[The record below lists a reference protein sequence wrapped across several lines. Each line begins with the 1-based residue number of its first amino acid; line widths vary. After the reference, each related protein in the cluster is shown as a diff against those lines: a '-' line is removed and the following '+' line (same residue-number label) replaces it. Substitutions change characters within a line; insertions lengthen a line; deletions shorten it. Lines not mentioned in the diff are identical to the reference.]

1 MNDHSITFQN
11 ASRQLRKAD
20 PRLKPVIDSIGPC
33 PLKPYRY
40 RFALL
45 LRSIVSQQI
54 STSAARTIYNRLHDL
69 TGKGQPTAEKIM
81 RLSHEQLR
89 SVGLSTQKAN
99 YVHHL
104 AEMVL
109 EKQVRLHKMHQL
121 SDEEVTAELVQVKG
135 IGQWTAQMFLMF
147 GLCRPDIFPH
157 DDLGIQNG
165 IQQIYELKSRPD
177 KQTCIEIA
185 ERWQPYRTVASW
197 YCWRI
202 LEMETPDGP
211 W

>member
-1 MNDHSITFQN
+1 MNDHAAAFRK
-11 ASRQLRKAD
+11 ASQHLRKAD
-20 PRLKPVIDSIGPC
+20 PRLKPVIDAVGPC

-54 STSAARTIYNRLHDL
+54 STSAARTIYKRLHAL
-69 TGKGQPTAEKIM
+69 TGKGQPTAEKVIQ
-81 RLSHEQLR
+81 LSHEQLR

-109 EKQVRLHKMHQL
+109 ENNVRLHKMHQMT
-121 SDEEVTAELVQVKG
+121 DEEVTAELIQVKG

-147 GLCRPDIFPH
+147 GLCRPDVFPH

-165 IQQIYELKSRPD
+165 IQQIYQLKSRPD
-177 KQTCIEIA
+177 KQTCIDIA
-185 ERWQPYRTVASW
+185 ARWQPYRTVASW

-202 LEMETPDGP
+202 LELEPSDGP

>member
-1 MNDHSITFQN
+1 MNDHAATFQK
-11 ASRQLRKAD
+11 ASKHLRKAD
-20 PRLKPVIDSIGPC
+20 PRLKTVIDTVGPC

-54 STSAARTIYNRLHDL
+54 STSAARTIYKRLHAL
-69 TGKGQPTAEKIM
+69 SGKGQPTAEKII
-81 RLSHEQLR
+81 RLSHDELR
-89 SVGLSTQKAN
+89 SVGLSNQKAA

-109 EKQVRLHKMHQL
+109 ENNVRLHKMHQMT
-121 SDEEVTAELVQVKG
+121 DEEVTAELVQVKG

-147 GLCRPDIFPH
+147 GLCRPDVFPH

-165 IQQIYELKSRPD
+165 IQMIYQLKERPD
-177 KQTCIEIA
+177 KHTCIEIA

-202 LEMETPDGP
+202 LEMEPSDGP

>member
-1 MNDHSITFQN
+1 MNDHAATFRK
-11 ASRQLRKAD
+11 ASQHLRKAD
-20 PRLKPVIDSIGPC
+20 PRLKTVIDTVGPC

-54 STSAARTIYNRLHDL
+54 STSAARTIYKRLHAL

-109 EKQVRLHKMHQL
+109 ENNVRLHQMHRMT
-121 SDEEVTAELVQVKG
+121 DEEVTAELIQVKG

-147 GLCRPDIFPH
+147 GLCRPDVFPH

-165 IQQIYELKSRPD
+165 IQQIYQLKSRPD

-197 YCWRI
+197 YCWRT

>member
-1 MNDHSITFQN
+1 MSDAATSFEA
-11 ASRQLRKAD
+11 ASMQLRKVD
-20 PRLKPVIDSIGPC
+20 PRLKPVIDSIGVC
-33 PLKPYRY
+33 SLKPYRY

-54 STSAARTIYNRLHDL
+54 STSAARTIYKRLHAL

-81 RLSHEQLR
+81 QLSHDELR
-89 SVGLSTQKAN
+89 SVGLSAQKAK
-99 YVHHL
+99 YVQHL

-109 EKQVRLHKMHQL
+109 EKQVRLHKMHTMT
-121 SDEEVTAELVQVKG
+121 DDEVTAELVQVKG

-147 GLCRPDIFPH
+147 GLCRPDVFPH

-165 IQQIYELKSRPD
+165 IQ
-177 KQTCIEIA
+177 TCIEIA
-185 ERWQPYRTVASW
+185 ERWAPYRTVASW
-197 YCWRI
+197 YCWRV

>member
-1 MNDHSITFQN
+1 MNEHAATFHK
-11 ASRQLRKAD
+11 ASQQLRKAD
-20 PRLKPVIDSIGPC
+20 PRLKTVIDAVGPC

-54 STSAARTIYNRLHDL
+54 STSAARTIYKRLHAL
-69 TGKGQPTAEKIM
+69 SGKGQPTAEKIM
-81 RLSHEQLR
+81 RLSHDELR
-89 SVGLSTQKAN
+89 SVGLSSQKAA

-109 EKQVRLHKMHQL
+109 QNNVRLHKMHLL
-121 SDEEVTAELVQVKG
+121 SDEEVTDELIQVKG
-135 IGQWTAQMFLMF
+135 IGKWTAQMFLMF
-147 GLCRPDIFPH
+147 GLCRPDVFPH

-165 IQQIYELKSRPD
+165 IQKIYQLKTRPD

-185 ERWQPYRTVASW
+185 EHWQPYRTVASW
-197 YCWRI
+197 YCWRC
-202 LEMETPDGP
+202 LETGSPDGL

>member
-1 MNDHSITFQN
+1 MNDHAATFRK
-11 ASRQLRKAD
+11 ASLHLRKAD
-20 PRLKPVIDSIGPC
+20 PRLKTVIDTVGPC

-54 STSAARTIYNRLHDL
+54 STSAARTIYKRLHAL

-81 RLSHEQLR
+81 RLSHKQLR
-89 SVGLSTQKAN
+89 AVGLSTQKAN

-109 EKQVRLHKMHQL
+109 ENNVRLHKMHHMT
-121 SDEEVTAELVQVKG
+121 DEEVTTELIQVKG

-147 GLCRPDIFPH
+147 GLCRPDVFPH

-165 IQQIYELKSRPD
+165 IQQIYQLKSRPD

-197 YCWRI
+197 YCWRT

>member
-1 MNDHSITFQN
+1 MSDHAKSFAE
-11 ASRQLRKAD
+11 ASLHLRKVD
-20 PRLKPVIDSIGPC
+20 PRLKPVIDNIGVC
-33 PLKPYRY
+33 SLKPYRY

-54 STSAARTIYNRLHDL
+54 STSAARTIYKRLHAL
-69 TGKGQPTAEKIM
+69 TGKGQPSAEKIM
-81 RLSHEQLR
+81 QLSHEELR
-89 SVGLSTQKAN
+89 SVGLSAQKAN

-109 EKQVRLHKMHQL
+109 EKQVRLHKMHTMT
-121 SDEEVTAELVQVKG
+121 DDEVTAELVQVKG

-147 GLCRPDIFPH
+147 GLCRPDVFPH

-165 IQQIYELKSRPD
+165 IQTIYELETRPD

-185 ERWQPYRTVASW
+185 ELWAPYRTVASW
-197 YCWRI
+197 YCWRV

>member
-1 MNDHSITFQN
+1 MNDHAATFQK
-11 ASRQLRKAD
+11 ASKHLRKAD
-20 PRLKPVIDSIGPC
+20 PRLKTVIDTVGPC

-54 STSAARTIYNRLHDL
+54 STSAARTIYLRLHAL
-69 TGKGQPTAEKIM
+69 SGKGQPTAEKII
-81 RLSHEQLR
+81 RLSHDELR
-89 SVGLSTQKAN
+89 SVGLSNQKAT
-99 YVHHL
+99 YVRHL

-109 EKQVRLHKMHQL
+109 QNNVRLHKMHL
-121 SDEEVTAELVQVKG
+121 MSDDEVTDELIQVKG
-135 IGQWTAQMFLMF
+135 IGKWTAQMFLMF
-147 GLCRPDIFPH
+147 GLCRPDVFPH

-165 IQQIYELKSRPD
+165 IQMIYQLKERPD
-177 KQTCIEIA
+177 KHTCIEIA

-197 YCWRI
+197 YCWRS
-202 LEMETPDGP
+202 LEMESPDGL

>member
-1 MNDHSITFQN
+1 MSDHSDTFRK
-11 ASRQLRKAD
+11 ASRHLKKAD
-20 PRLKPVIDSIGPC
+20 PLLKPVIDSIGDC

-54 STSAARTIYNRLHDL
+54 STSAARTIYKRLHAL

-81 RLSHEQLR
+81 RLSHDQLR
-89 SVGLSTQKAN
+89 SVGLSAQKAT

-109 EKQVRLHKMHQL
+109 ENNVRLHQMHHM
-121 SDEEVTAELVQVKG
+121 SDEDVTAELVQVKG
-135 IGQWTAQMFLMF
+135 IGVWTAQMFLMF
-147 GLCRPDIFPH
+147 GLCRPDVFPH

-165 IQQIYELKSRPD
+165 IQQIYGLKSRPD

-197 YCWRI
+197 YCWRV

>member
-1 MNDHSITFQN
+1 MNDHAATFRK
-11 ASRQLRKAD
+11 ASQHLRKAD
-20 PRLKPVIDSIGPC
+20 PRLKTVIDTVGPC

-54 STSAARTIYNRLHDL
+54 STSAARTIYNRLHAL

-81 RLSHEQLR
+81 QLSHEQLR
-89 SVGLSTQKAN
+89 AVGLSTQKAH

-109 EKQVRLHKMHQL
+109 ENNVRLHKMHHMT
-121 SDEEVTAELVQVKG
+121 DEEVTAELIQVKG

-147 GLCRPDIFPH
+147 GLCRPDVFPH

-165 IQQIYELKSRPD
+165 IQQIYQLKSRPD

-197 YCWRI
+197 YCWRT

>member
-1 MNDHSITFQN
+1 MNDQAATFEK
-11 ASRQLRKAD
+11 ASKHLKKAD
-20 PRLKPVIDSIGPC
+20 PRLKTVIDAVGPC

-54 STSAARTIYNRLHDL
+54 STSAARTIYKRLHTL
-69 TGKGQPTAEKIM
+69 SGKGQPTAEKIL
-81 RLSHEQLR
+81 RLSHDELR
-89 SVGLSTQKAN
+89 KVGLSNQKAN
-99 YVHHL
+99 YVRHL

-109 EKQVRLHKMHQL
+109 QNNVRLHKMHL
-121 SDEEVTAELVQVKG
+121 MSDEEVTTELIQVKG
-135 IGQWTAQMFLMF
+135 IGNWTAQMFLMF

-165 IQQIYELKSRPD
+165 IQEIYQLKTRPD
-177 KQTCIEIA
+177 KKTCIEIA
-185 ERWQPYRTVASW
+185 QRWQPYRTVASW
-197 YCWRI
+197 YCWRS
-202 LEMETPDGP
+202 LEMEAPDGP

>member
-1 MNDHSITFQN
+1 MNDHAAAFFK
-11 ASRQLRKAD
+11 ASQQLRKAD
-20 PRLKPVIDSIGPC
+20 PRLKHVIDTVGPC
-33 PLKPYRY
+33 PLKPHRY

-54 STSAARTIYNRLHDL
+54 STSAARTIYLRLHTL
-69 TGKGQPTAEKIM
+69 AGKGQPTAEKIM
-81 RLSHEQLR
+81 RLSHDELR
-89 SVGLSTQKAN
+89 SVGLSSQKAT

-109 EKQVRLHKMHQL
+109 QNNVRLHKMHLL
-121 SDEEVTAELVQVKG
+121 SDEEVTDELIQVKG
-135 IGQWTAQMFLMF
+135 IGKWTAQMFLMF
-147 GLCRPDIFPH
+147 GLCRPDVFPH

-165 IQQIYELKSRPD
+165 IQKIYQLKTRPD

-197 YCWRI
+197 YCWRC
-202 LEMETPDGP
+202 LEMESPDGL

>member
-1 MNDHSITFQN
+1 MQ
-11 ASRQLRKAD
+11 
-20 PRLKPVIDSIGPC
+20 
-33 PLKPYRY
+33 
-40 RFALL
+40 
-45 LRSIVSQQI
+45 
-54 STSAARTIYNRLHDL
+54 
-69 TGKGQPTAEKIM
+69 
-81 RLSHEQLR
+81 LSHEQLR
-89 SVGLSTQKAN
+89 SVGLSNQKAT
-99 YVHHL
+99 YVRHL
-104 AEMVL
+104 AEMVM
-109 EKQVRLHKMHQL
+109 ENKVRLHKMHQL
-121 SDEEVTAELVQVKG
+121 SDEEVTSELIQVKG
-135 IGQWTAQMFLMF
+135 IGVWTAQMFLMF

-165 IQQIYELKSRPD
+165 IQKIYELKTRPD

>member
-1 MNDHSITFQN
+1 MNDQRDTFEK
-11 ASRQLRKAD
+11 AVKHLKKAD
-20 PRLKPVIDSIGPC
+20 PRLKTVIESIGPC

-54 STSAARTIYNRLHDL
+54 STSAARTIYKRLHAL
-69 TGKGQPTAEKIM
+69 TGNGQPTAEKVI
-81 RLSHEQLR
+81 RLSHDELR
-89 SVGLSTQKAN
+89 SVGLSNQKAN
-99 YVHHL
+99 YVRHL

-109 EKQVRLHKMHQL
+109 QNNVRLNKMHL
-121 SDEEVTAELVQVKG
+121 MSDDEVTQELIQVKG
-135 IGQWTAQMFLMF
+135 IGNWTAQMFLMF
-147 GLCRPDIFPH
+147 GLCRPDIFPP

-165 IQQIYELKSRPD
+165 IQEIYQLKTRPD
-177 KQTCIEIA
+177 KNTCIEIA

-197 YCWRI
+197 YCWRS
-202 LEMETPDGP
+202 LEMESTDGP

>member
-1 MNDHSITFQN
+1 MNDHAATFLK
-11 ASRQLRKAD
+11 SSKHLSKAD
-20 PRLKPVIDSIGPC
+20 PLLKPVINSIGPC

-54 STSAARTIYNRLHDL
+54 STSAARTIYLRLHAL
-69 TGKGQPTAEKIM
+69 TGKGQPTAEKVM
-81 RLSHEQLR
+81 QLSHEQLR
-89 SVGLSTQKAN
+89 SVGLSNQKAT
-99 YVHHL
+99 YVRHL
-104 AEMVL
+104 AEMVMQN
-109 EKQVRLHKMHQL
+109 KVRLHKMHLL
-121 SDEEVTAELVQVKG
+121 SDEDVTSELIQVKG
-135 IGQWTAQMFLMF
+135 IGVWTAQMFLMF

-165 IQQIYELKSRPD
+165 IQKIYELKTRPD

-185 ERWQPYRTVASW
+185 QRWQPYRTVASW